1 MVSAWMSRI
10 PVVKHQ
16 LGLSTG
22 DLSIALVGAPTGLLI
37 AMRAI
42 PPAIARRSSAFVLRC
57 AILLGAL
64 SLGCLGL
71 MRGLASLAVCLV
83 FFGIATGALDITMNV
98 QGTAVERE
106 YGRPILSR
114 LHAMYS
120 MGILL
125 GALAG
130 SVTLGLGVGSLSF
143 FVGAAVGLATLGL
156 VYARA
161 LLGETADATVQT
173 DRDDGPRRTQT
184 RLLKQPR
191 LLAAGVIAFSGL
203 FVEGAV
209 NDWAGVF
216 LHQVRDASF
225 SFAALG
231 AAAFGIGMASGRFA
245 GDTIVER
252 LGRQRTLSCAAVLA
266 TAAMTVAVLVP
277 VSAASVGAFGILGL
291 MVATIVP
298 SAFSMAGGMAGLPP
312 AWSIS
317 RLTTIGYLGTF
328 ASPAIIGFL
337 ADGTGLTAAM
347 MLPAVLL
354 LLVWPASRAAPR

>member
-22 DLSIALVGAPTGLLI
+22 HLSIALVGVPTGLLI

-143 FVGAAVGLATLGL
+143 FVGASVGLATLGL

-173 DRDDGPRRTQT
+173 DRDGPRRTQT

-231 AAAFGIGMASGRFA
+231 AAAFGFGMASGRLA

-298 SAFSMAGGMAGLPP
+298 SAFSMAGAMAGLPP

-347 MLPAVLL
+347 MLPAVLV
-354 LLVWPASRAAPR
+354 LLVWPASRAAAR

>member
-1 MVSAWMSRI
+1 MSRI

-22 DLSIALVGAPTGLLI
+22 ELSIALVGAPTGLLI

-42 PPAIARRSSAFVLRC
+42 PVIIARRSSAFVLRC
-57 AILLGAL
+57 AIVLGAV

-120 MGILL
+120 LGILL

-130 SVTLGLGVGSLSF
+130 SVTLGFGVGSLSF
-143 FVGAAVGLATLGL
+143 LIGAAAGLAILGL

-161 LLGETADATVQT
+161 LLGETADATVLA
-173 DRDDGPRRTQT
+173 DRDDGRRRTQT

-191 LLAAGVIAFSGL
+191 LVAAGVIAFSGL

-231 AAAFGIGMASGRFA
+231 AAAFGIGMASGRLA

-354 LLVWPASRAAPR
+354 LLVWPASRAAAR